1 MTIYLNINE
10 TTELYFPFETFFDE
24 VDLTFVNDQ
33 TKNTYVVE
41 VPKELRQYRGWT
53 ALVKVTGIESEPTY
67 TTEDNITTI
76 NIPAGNYTLTIEDS
90 DGVERIIMVHILTP
104 TTQEITYT
112 DEQKNKTYE

>member
-1 MTIYLNINE
+1 MTIYLNTNE
-10 TTELYFPFETFFDE
+10 TTELYFPFETYFDE

-41 VPKELRQYRGWT
+41 VPKQLQQFRGWT

-76 NIPAGNYTLTIEDS
+76 NIPAGNYTLTVEDS

-104 TTQEITYT
+104 NEEDVTYT
-112 DEQKNKTYE
+112 ETTTNKIYE